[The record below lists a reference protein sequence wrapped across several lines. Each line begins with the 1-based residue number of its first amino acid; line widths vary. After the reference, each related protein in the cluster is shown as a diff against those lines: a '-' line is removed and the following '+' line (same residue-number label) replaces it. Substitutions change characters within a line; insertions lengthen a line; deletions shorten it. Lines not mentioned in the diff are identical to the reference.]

1 MSKSCNYCLNDHTV
15 RNMHIYADGRC
26 NYCHAFE
33 SRESQLHDYRKLEKL
48 FMQRIN
54 AVKGKYDFDAAVGIS
69 GGKDSTYVLYKL
81 VNDYGLKVKAFTIDN
96 GFLSAEARK
105 NIEKTV
111 KEFHVEHEF
120 ITFDPELLRKVYRYS
135 MKKWLVP
142 CIACSYIGYA
152 TMINYTAKINA
163 GLCVHGRGLDQMM
176 RYYDKDT
183 FSILVDEGL
192 KNYEDTDIV
201 SLYNK
206 ILESINQKLGRG
218 MRASVEEMLFKDV
231 KRDDF
236 REFVAYFLYHPY
248 DKNEV
253 IKFLEQNTS
262 WRVKAAE
269 KEHYDCEIHNAAKY
283 IYQCA
288 EGRPHSL
295 PELSVQI
302 RNHQITK
309 QEARVIL
316 DNQTYTEEPTK
327 ELNRLRD
334 YVGLSKRAL
343 LTKAKIYRRLPK

>member
-1 MSKSCNYCLNDHTV
+1 
-15 RNMHIYADGRC
+15 
-26 NYCHAFE
+26 
-33 SRESQLHDYRKLEKL
+33 
-48 FMQRIN
+48 
-54 AVKGKYDFDAAVGIS
+54 
-69 GGKDSTYVLYKL
+69 
-81 VNDYGLKVKAFTIDN
+81 
-96 GFLSAEARK
+96 
-105 NIEKTV
+105 
-111 KEFHVEHEF
+111 
-120 ITFDPELLRKVYRYS
+120 
-135 MKKWLVP
+135 
-142 CIACSYIGYA
+142 
-152 TMINYTAKINA
+152 
-163 GLCVHGRGLDQMM
+163 MM

-218 MRASVEEMLFKDV
+218 MRENVEKMLFKDV

-288 EGRPHSL
+288 EGRPHGL

-327 ELNRLRD
+327 ELNRLCD